1 MIATIEPQSQALS
14 APVFHTRFTHG
25 RGLRLITEDG
35 EEYVDAASGTF
46 NLPLGYD
53 HPEVVDAVV
62 AQVKRCAHMSSSYAA
77 PYAQEVLRTLTELAP
92 DGIDAGWMRDLTG
105 STANECAVK
114 IAQKYTGHS
123 DVISFFLSH
132 HGQTA
137 FTTSIS
143 GNAFRREEFPAN
155 RGPYSTKVPAPY
167 CYRCHYKSSYPGC
180 GFHCVEAIEDYL
192 RYGGNGSVACMIV
205 EPVLGNGGN
214 IVPPPGYFR
223 ALSELCRSAG
233 ILLIADEV
241 QTGMGRTGHVFACEA
256 LELEANIITLAKG
269 LGGIGIPVAAVL
281 MESRLDVLR
290 SFDHSFTSGANM
302 LALAAAAATVSV
314 IQREDFLPEVRRK
327 GALLGELLQG
337 LREAHPGI
345 GDVRGIGM
353 MWGLEMVGPGGEP
366 DVEATTRIIRA
377 AEERHHLLLR
387 GSRYGFGNVVKVRP
401 ALVATDDEIRDVVDR
416 LSRAIADVEGGR
428 A

>member
-1 MIATIEPQSQALS
+1 MSVTIALQGEALR
-14 APVFHTRFTHG
+14 APVFHPRFRNG

-35 EEYVDAASGTF
+35 EEYVDAVSGTF

-62 AQVKRCAHMSSSYAA
+62 EQVKRCAHMSSSYAA
-77 PYAQEVLRTLTELAP
+77 PYAQEVLRALTELAP
-92 DGIDAGWMRDLTG
+92 DGIDSGWMRDLTG

-114 IAQKYTGHS
+114 IAQKYTGNS

-143 GNAFRREEFPAN
+143 GNAFRREGFPDTCN
-155 RGPYSTKVPAPY
+155 PHSMKVPAPY
-167 CYRCHYKSSYPGC
+167 CYRCHYKASYPSC
-180 GFHCVEAIEDYL
+180 GFHCVEAIEDYI
-192 RYGGNGSVACMIV
+192 RYGSNGSVACLIV
-205 EPVLGNGGN
+205 EPVFGNGGN
-214 IVPPPGYFR
+214 IVPPPGYFK
-223 ALSELCRSAG
+223 ALAELCRSAG

-256 LELEANIITLAKG
+256 LAVEANIITLAKG

-327 GALLGELLQG
+327 GVVLGELLQG
-337 LREAHPGI
+337 LQEKHPCI

-366 DVEATTRIIRA
+366 DVETTTRVIRA

-387 GSRYGFGNVVKVRP
+387 GSRYGFGNVIKVRP
-401 ALVATDDEIRDVVDR
+401 ALVAADDELHDIVSR
-416 LSRAIADVEGGR
+416 LSQAIADVEGGR
-428 A
+428 S